1 MVNSLSLWTVL
12 RWEQAV
18 TMRQRRV
25 VIVVYPGA
33 QTLDVSGPLE
43 VFDTVNRLMAE
54 QASAYRL
61 QCVSPDAPSV
71 ATSAGLVVQTAPLD
85 AAEGAIDTLVVPGG
99 PGLKAALT
107 DTSFVAWIRHAAARS
122 RRVASVCGGAFLLAE
137 AGLLDGRRATTH
149 WAFGEQMAR
158 RYPEVTVDPEPIYV
172 RDGPYITSAGV
183 STGID
188 MALALVED
196 DLGAACALEAAK
208 YLVLYFKRPGGQT
221 QFSMILDTQLT
232 DQEPIRSLQDWI
244 QENLHRAL
252 PVSELAERTNM
263 SPRHFARVFAQTVGM
278 TPGQYVRRLRIAR
291 ARQLLEATDL
301 SVRQVASR
309 CGFTAIET
317 FLRAFAAVVG
327 LTPAQY
333 RHHFQLRA
341 HSGPAVEPA
350 WAERRSA

>member
-1 MVNSLSLWTVL
+1 
-12 RWEQAV
+12 
-18 TMRQRRV
+18 MRQRRV

-54 QASAYRL
+54 GASAYGL

-71 ATSAGLVVQTAPLD
+71 ATSAGLVVQADPLE
-85 AAEGAIDTLVVPGG
+85 AAEGEIDTLLVPGG
-99 PGLKAALT
+99 PGVKEALT
-107 DTSFVAWIRHAAARS
+107 DTSFVTWIKRAAARS

-158 RYPEVTVDPEPIYV
+158 RYPEVTVDPEPIYI

-188 MALALVED
+188 MALALVDD
-196 DLGAACALEAAK
+196 DLGAARALEVAK
-208 YLVLYFKRPGGQT
+208 YLVLYFKRPGAQT
-221 QFSMILDTQLT
+221 QFSMVLDTQLT
-232 DQEPIRSLQDWI
+232 DREPIRGVQDWI
-244 QENLHRAL
+244 QENLHRTL
-252 PVSELAERTNM
+252 PVSELAQRASM
-263 SPRHFARVFAQTVGM
+263 SPRHFARVFGQTVGM

-301 SVRQVASR
+301 SVRQIASR

-333 RHHFQLRA
+333 RHHFQLRT
-341 HSGPAVEPA
+341 HSGLTVESA

>member
-1 MVNSLSLWTVL
+1 
-12 RWEQAV
+12 
-18 TMRQRRV
+18 MRQRRV

-71 ATSAGLVVQTAPLD
+71 ATSAGLVVQTDPLD

>member
-1 MVNSLSLWTVL
+1 MVNSPSLWTVL

-33 QTLDVSGPLE
+33 QTLDISGPLE

-61 QCVSPDAPSV
+61 QCVSPDFPSV
-71 ATSAGLVVQTAPLD
+71 ATSAGLVVQTDPLD
-85 AAEGAIDTLVVPGG
+85 AAEGAIDTLIVPGG
-99 PGLKAALT
+99 PGLKETLT
-107 DTSFVAWIRHAAARS
+107 DTSFVTWIRHAAARS

-196 DLGAACALEAAK
+196 DLGAACALEVAK

-221 QFSMILDTQLT
+221 QFSMVLDTQLT

-244 QENLHRAL
+244 QENLHRTL
-252 PVSELAERTNM
+252 PVSELAERANM
-263 SPRHFARVFAQTVGM
+263 SPRHFARVFAQAVGM
-278 TPGQYVRRLRIAR
+278 TPGQYVRRLRVAR

-301 SVRQVASR
+301 SVRQISSR

-333 RHHFQLRA
+333 RHHFQLRTR
-341 HSGPAVEPA
+341 SGPTAEPP

>member
-1 MVNSLSLWTVL
+1 
-12 RWEQAV
+12 
-18 TMRQRRV
+18 MRQRRV